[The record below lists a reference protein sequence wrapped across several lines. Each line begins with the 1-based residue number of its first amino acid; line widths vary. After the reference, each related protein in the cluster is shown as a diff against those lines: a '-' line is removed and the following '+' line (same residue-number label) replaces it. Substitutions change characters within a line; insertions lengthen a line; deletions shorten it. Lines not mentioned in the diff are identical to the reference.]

1 MHRWLEMIAARQP
14 VRRVML
20 DAGLH
25 ALAGAV
31 DYLPRMRQRM
41 AACELIEDVEYVRRG
56 DVGLCLDILKPRGD
70 GPHPVLIYL
79 HGGAFAICSKRTHRA
94 LAAAYAAQGYVVCN
108 VDYRLAPTYPYPAS
122 LDDACAAWLWVVD
135 HVADHGGDTRR
146 IALAGESAGANLALA
161 VTLACCLPLPEA
173 FAAAVH
179 ARGHRPRAALLY
191 CGLLQVSQPERH
203 RRAGVP
209 ALAAAIV
216 EDAASSYLGRRT
228 RLGTDR
234 PTLADPLC
242 LIEAMAGP
250 SSLPPFFIA
259 TGLND
264 PVLSD
269 SQRLQRALERL
280 GSPCQAHYYPGETHA
295 FHVLFWRE
303 QALRCWRDSF
313 AFLQHHV
320 RRLPTHAAAA
330 RQGA

>member
-25 ALAGAV
+25 VLAGAV

-94 LAAAYAAQGYVVCN
+94 LAAAYVCKAMWSATSTIAWPLTPIRRVWKMHAPPGCGCWTTLETMAATPGASHW
-108 VDYRLAPTYPYPAS
+108 RASRPAQS
-122 LDDACAAWLWVVD
+122 RS
-135 HVADHGGDTRR
+135 GGDADVLPAQARG
-146 IALAGESAGANLALA
+146 LAAPG
-161 VTLACCLPLPEA
+161 VC
-173 FAAAVH
+173 
-179 ARGHRPRAALLY
+179 ARGHLPRAALLY

-203 RRAGVP
+203 RRAGVST
-209 ALAAAIV
+209 LAATIV
-216 EDAASSYLGRRT
+216 EDAASSYLGQPARH
-228 RLGTDR
+228 GTGH
-234 PTLADPLC
+234 PALADPLC

-250 SSLPPFFIA
+250 SPLPPLFIA
-259 TGLND
+259 AGLND

-269 SQRLQRALERL
+269 SQRLEHALERL

-295 FHVLFWRE
+295 FHATFWRE

-313 AFLQHHV
+313 AFLQHHL
-320 RRLPTHAAAA
+320 RLSPAREVPA
-330 RQGA
+330 RQPA